1 MGQPAN
7 PVLPNADTQARWQQL
22 GELFDRICELD
33 PASRDPLIA
42 AAALDPVLEAQL
54 HRMLAANDRPSILD
68 APPMPGALQQV
79 FVEPRALADGE
90 LLLDRF
96 EILRLINRG
105 GMGEVY
111 EAIDRELHERVA
123 LKTIRPEAVTDPK
136 IAQRFRREVHL
147 ARRITHPNICRL
159 FDLSRRPAG
168 ERHGELLF
176 LTMELLPGDTLA
188 ARLKEHLYAPAEA
201 LPVIRQIAAGLE
213 ASHAAGIV
221 HRDLKPSNIMLCP
234 DRVVITDFGLARSIT
249 PGDHTLSASK
259 SGHGVGT

>member
-1 MGQPAN
+1 M
-7 PVLPNADTQARWQQL
+7 PNADTQSRWQQL

-54 HRMLAANDRPSILD
+54 RRMLAANDRPSILD

-111 EAIDRELHERVA
+111 EALDREL
-123 LKTIRPEAVTDPK
+123 
-136 IAQRFRREVHL
+136 REHL
-147 ARRITHPNICRL
+147 AL
-159 FDLSRRPAG
+159 
-168 ERHGELLF
+168 
-176 LTMELLPGDTLA
+176 
-188 ARLKEHLYAPAEA
+188 
-201 LPVIRQIAAGLE
+201 
-213 ASHAAGIV
+213 
-221 HRDLKPSNIMLCP
+221 
-234 DRVVITDFGLARSIT
+234 
-249 PGDHTLSASK
+249 
-259 SGHGVGT
+259 